1 MEITY
6 EVVVEASTTVK
17 SEADKLKTDLDTIMR
32 QCKTVSESWT
42 GEAQRA
48 FNERQHEWN
57 TRVNHLHSTLLTI
70 SKKLLEAT
78 EGYKANDH
86 RQGQRFAQG

>member
-6 EVVVEASTTVK
+6 EGVVNASTTVK
-17 SEADKLKTDLDTIMR
+17 SEADQLKTDLDTIMR
-32 QCKTVSESWT
+32 KCKAVSESWS

-57 TRVNHLHSTLLTI
+57 QRVNHLHTTLVEI
-70 SKKLLEAT
+70 SKRLLEAT

>member
-6 EVVVEASTTVK
+6 EGVVEASNTVRT
-17 SEADKLKTDLDTIMR
+17 EANQLKTDLDTIMR
-32 QCKTVSESWT
+32 QVKGVSESWT

-57 TRVNHLHSTLLTI
+57 QRVDHLHTTLLTI
-70 SKKLLEAT
+70 SRKLLEAT

-86 RQGQRFAQG
+86 RQGQRFAS

>member
-6 EVVVEASTTVK
+6 EGVVEASNMVK
-17 SEADKLKTDLDTIMR
+17 NEANTLKTDLDTIMR
-32 QCKTVSESWT
+32 QIKGVSESWT

-57 TRVNHLHSTLLTI
+57 QRVDHLHTTLLTI
-70 SKKLLEAT
+70 SRKLLEAT
-78 EGYKANDH
+78 EGYRANDH
-86 RQGQRFAQG
+86 RQGQRFAS